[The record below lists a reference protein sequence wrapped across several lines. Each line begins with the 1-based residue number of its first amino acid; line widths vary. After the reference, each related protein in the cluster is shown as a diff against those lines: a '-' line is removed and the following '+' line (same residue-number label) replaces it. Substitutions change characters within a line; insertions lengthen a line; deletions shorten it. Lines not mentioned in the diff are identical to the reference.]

1 LYRPRFWSYAAGL
14 ARIHIDIPSRTLAFY
29 YSGRSYGPYPLG
41 LGKPSTPTPQGDWGV
56 AEKDPD
62 PWWEVLGSRWMGL
75 DIPWGTY
82 GIHGTNMDWSIG
94 GYVSNGCIRMHNWDV
109 EAIYPLVVIGTP
121 VVISGA
127 YPAQYQGEYWWQAV
141 QRKKEERRAN
151 RRSAGRMMSAK

>member
-1 LYRPRFWSYAAGL
+1 MYRPRFWSYAAGL

-56 AEKDPD
+56 ADKDPD

-151 RRSAGRMMSAK
+151 RRSARRMMSAK